1 MLKKRFV
8 SGFLVVFTLFVP
20 SMFLPPKVEAETFH
34 TSRQNFPSSLSRR
47 TRFVRKPSD
56 VQLFPVDD
64 RIHVNQSGLQ
74 PDQSKIVVVSGD
86 RKSVIFE
93 IVNEN
98 GRTVFSA
105 PLEHFGFDA
114 DSQEELWRGDFTTFR
129 LLGLY
134 RVKVGD
140 RGFSFPFIISRTVNQ
155 RLTVIASRWLYL
167 QRSGIEVVDPI
178 TGVKHGEDHKSLA
191 LLRDAGGVHRHHRVD
206 TSGGWWDAGDY
217 GRYVPSA
224 ASTIM
229 SLLYAYHFNPRLF
242 ADGSLHIPESGNGV
256 PDLLDEMRWE
266 LDWLLKMQRSDG
278 AVHHKTATR
287 DYSEKDPS
295 EDRQKIY
302 IFDVSSQATAQF
314 AGAVSA
320 ASIVYRRY
328 DPAFADRLLNTAER
342 AWQWLQQNPG
352 KYPLGGFKNPDD
364 ENGGDYAV
372 SGDETG
378 LQLWAAGCLFHATG
392 NGVYGNEFS
401 RLWAKRDRT
410 REIYGLSWSDGYAFG
425 MFAYLSTPGG
435 DPSLKRL
442 IKEVVWEQTQSIM
455 KTIEGTGYRVA
466 LKGNQPPFGYQW
478 GSTCLALNYATYL
491 LLANEYL
498 PQPEFVSGAASQL
511 SWVLGVNSLNKSF
524 ITGVGGN
531 PVRSPHHVLSI
542 VRGEAVPGAITEGPN
557 AMTVGDDPVLR
568 SMFTANVPF
577 AKRYADDEE
586 SWATNEPTIDANAA
600 FIAVAARL
608 SR

>member
-1 MLKKRFV
+1 MRKRRFV
-8 SGFLVVFTLFVP
+8 SGFVVVFTLLVP
-20 SMFLPPKVEAETFH
+20 SMFLRTKVAAETLH
-34 TSRQNFPSSLSRR
+34 ASQLNTPSSSSRR
-47 TRFVRKPSD
+47 TRWIRNLSD
-56 VQLFPVDD
+56 VELFPVDD

-74 PDQSKIVVVSGD
+74 PEQFKSVVVSGD
-86 RKSVIFE
+86 LKAATFE

-114 DSQEELWRGDFTTFR
+114 DSQEELWRGDFTAFR

-140 RGFSFPFIISRTVNQ
+140 CGFSFPFTISRNVNQ

-178 TGVKHGEDHKSLA
+178 TGVKHREDHKSLA
-191 LLRDAGGVHRHHRVD
+191 LLRDARGIHSHHRVD

-224 ASTIM
+224 TSTIM

-295 EDRQKIY
+295 EDSQTIY
-302 IFDVSSQATAQF
+302 LFDVSSQATAQF
-314 AGAVSA
+314 AGAVSE
-320 ASIVYRRY
+320 ASIVYRKY
-328 DPAFADRLLNTAER
+328 DPRFADRLLNAAER
-342 AWQWLQQNPG
+342 AWQWVQQNPG
-352 KYPLGGFKNPDD
+352 KYPSGGFKNPDD

-372 SGDETG
+372 SGDETAV
-378 LQLWAAGCLFHATG
+378 QLWAAGCLFHATG
-392 NGVYGNEFS
+392 TDVYGNEFS
-401 RLWAKRDRT
+401 RLWSKRDQT
-410 REIYGLSWSDGYAFG
+410 TEIYGLSWSDGYAFG
-425 MFAYLSTPGG
+425 MFAYLNTPGG
-435 DPSLKRL
+435 DPSLKQL
-442 IKEVVWEQTQSIM
+442 IKEVVWKQSRSIVR
-455 KTIEGTGYRVA
+455 TIEGSGFRVA

-478 GSTCLALNYATYL
+478 GSTCLALNFATYL
-491 LLANEYL
+491 LLANEYM
-498 PQPEFVSGAASQL
+498 PQLEFVNGAASQL
-511 SWVLGVNSLNKSF
+511 NWVLGVNSLNKSF

-557 AMTVGDDPVLR
+557 AMSVGGDPVLR
-568 SMFTANVPF
+568 SMFKANVPF
-577 AKRYADDEE
+577 SKRYADDKG

-600 FIAVAARL
+600 FIAVTARL

>member
-1 MLKKRFV
+1 MQKRIFV
-8 SGFLVVFTLFVP
+8 SGFAVVFTLLVP
-20 SMFLPPKVEAETFH
+20 SIFLRTKVASQTLH
-34 TSRQNFPSSLSRR
+34 ASQLNTPSSSSRR
-47 TRFVRKPSD
+47 TRWIRKLPD
-56 VQLFPVDD
+56 IELFPVDD

-74 PDQSKIVVVSGD
+74 PDQFKGVVVSGD
-86 RKSVIFE
+86 LKAATFE

-98 GRTVFSA
+98 DRTVFSA

-114 DSQEELWRGDFTTFR
+114 DSREELWRGDFTGFR

-140 RGFSFPFIISRTVNQ
+140 RGFSFPFTISRNVNQ

-178 TGVKHGEDHKSLA
+178 TGVKHRMDHKSLA
-191 LLRDAGGVHRHHRVD
+191 LLRDARGVHSNHRVD

-217 GRYVPSA
+217 GRYVPPA
-224 ASTIM
+224 TSTIM

-242 ADGSLHIPESGNGV
+242 ADGSLQIPESGNGI

-287 DYSEKDPS
+287 DYSEKGPS
-295 EDRQKIY
+295 EDSQTIY
-302 IFDVSSQATAQF
+302 LFDVSSQATAQF
-314 AGAVSA
+314 AGAVSE

-328 DPAFADRLLNTAER
+328 DPPFAAQLLNAAER
-342 AWQWLQQNPG
+342 AWLWLQQHPG

-364 ENGGDYAV
+364 ENGGAYTI
-372 SGDETG
+372 SGDETAV
-378 LQLWAAGCLFHATG
+378 QLWAAGCLFHATG
-392 NGVYGNEFS
+392 NDVYGNEFA
-401 RLWAKRDRT
+401 RLWTKRDQSS
-410 REIYGLSWSDGYAFG
+410 EIYGLSWSDGYAFG
-425 MFAYLSTPGG
+425 MFAYLNTRGG
-435 DPSLKRL
+435 DPSLKQL
-442 IKEVVWEQTQSIM
+442 IKEVVWKQSRSISR
-455 KTIEGTGYRVA
+455 TIEGTGYRVA

-491 LLANEYL
+491 LLANEYISH
-498 PQPEFVSGAASQL
+498 PQFVNGAASQL

-531 PVRSPHHVLSI
+531 PVRSPHHLLSI

-557 AMTVGDDPVLR
+557 AMSVGGDPVLR
-568 SMFTANVPF
+568 SMFKANVPF
-577 AKRYADDEE
+577 SKRYADDEG

>member
-1 MLKKRFV
+1 V
-8 SGFLVVFTLFVP
+8 SGFVVVFTLLVP
-20 SMFLPPKVEAETFH
+20 SMFVCPKVAAETLH
-34 TSRQNFPSSLSRR
+34 ASQLNSPSSSSRR
-47 TRFVRKPSD
+47 SRWIRKPSD
-56 VQLFPVDD
+56 VKWFPVDD

-74 PDQSKIVVVSGD
+74 PDQFKSVVVSGD
-86 RKSVIFE
+86 LKTATFE

-114 DSQEELWRGDFTTFR
+114 DSQDELWRGDFAAFR
-129 LLGLY
+129 LLGIY
-134 RVKVGD
+134 RVKIGA
-140 RGFSFPFIISRTVNQ
+140 RGFSYPFTISRNCNQ
-155 RLTVIASRWLYL
+155 QLAVVASRWLYL
-167 QRSGIEVVDPI
+167 QRSGIDVVDSI
-178 TGVKHGEDHKSLA
+178 TGVNHREDHKSPA
-191 LLRDAGGVHRHHRVD
+191 MLRDDRGVHRHHRVD

-287 DYSEKDPS
+287 DYSEKGPS
-295 EDRQKIY
+295 EDSQTIY
-302 IFDVSSQATAQF
+302 LFDVSSQATAQF
-314 AGAVSA
+314 AGAVSE

-328 DPAFADRLLNTAER
+328 DPPFADRLLSAAKR
-342 AWQWLQQNPG
+342 AWQWAQLNPD

-364 ENGGDYAV
+364 ENGGDYAI
-372 SGDETG
+372 SGDETAV
-378 LQLWAAGCLFHATG
+378 QLWAAGCLFHATG
-392 NGVYGNEFS
+392 NDVFGNEFA
-401 RLWAKRDRT
+401 RLWAKRDQT
-410 REIYGLSWSDGYAFG
+410 KEIYGLSWSDGYAFG
-425 MFAYLSTPGG
+425 MFAYLNTSGG
-435 DPSLKRL
+435 DPALKQL
-442 IKEVVWEQTQSIM
+442 IKEVVSKQSRSIVN
-455 KTIEGTGYRVA
+455 TIERSGFRVA
-466 LKGNQPPFGYQW
+466 LTGNQPPFGYQW

-491 LLANEYL
+491 LLANEYI
-498 PQPEFVSGAASQL
+498 PQPEFVNGAASQL

-542 VRGEAVPGAITEGPN
+542 VRGEAVPGAVTEGPN
-557 AMTVGDDPVLR
+557 AMLVGGDPVLK
-568 SMFTANVPF
+568 SMFRANVPF
-577 AKRYADDEE
+577 SKRYADDEE

>member
-1 MLKKRFV
+1 MLKRSFV
-8 SGFLVVFTLFVP
+8 SGFVVMSTLLVP
-20 SMFLPPKVEAETFH
+20 SMFLRLQVAAETLHFSQPK
-34 TSRQNFPSSLSRR
+34 TPSSSNRR
-47 TRFVRKPSD
+47 TRRIRKLSD
-56 VQLFPVDD
+56 AELFPVDD
-64 RIHVNQSGLQ
+64 RIHINQSGLH
-74 PDQSKIVVVSGD
+74 PNEFKGVVVSGD
-86 RKSVIFE
+86 LKAATFE

-98 GRTVFSA
+98 NRTVFSA
-105 PLEHFGFDA
+105 PLDHFGFDA
-114 DSQEELWRGDFTTFR
+114 DSQEEIWRGDFTAFR
-129 LLGLY
+129 LPGVY

-140 RGFSFPFIISRTVNQ
+140 RGFSFPFTISRNANQ
-155 RLTVIASRWLYL
+155 KLTVLASRWLYL
-167 QRSGIEVVDPI
+167 QRSGIEVADPI
-178 TGVKHGEDHKSLA
+178 TGVKHREDHKSLA
-191 LLRDAGGVHRHHRVD
+191 LLRDARGVHRHHRVD

-295 EDRQKIY
+295 EDNQKIY
-302 IFDVSSQATAQF
+302 LFDVSSQATAQF
-314 AGAVSA
+314 AGAVSE

-328 DPAFADRLLNTAER
+328 DAPFADRLLKAAER
-342 AWQWLQQNPG
+342 AWQWLQQNPD

-364 ENGGDYAV
+364 ENGGDYAI
-372 SGDETG
+372 SGDEAA
-378 LQLWAAGCLFHATG
+378 LQFWAAGCLFHATG
-392 NGVYGNEFS
+392 NEVYGNEFA
-401 RLWAKRDRT
+401 RLWARRDQT
-410 REIYGLSWSDGYAFG
+410 KEIYGLSWSDGYAFG
-425 MFAYLSTPGG
+425 MFAYLNTSVG
-435 DPSLKRL
+435 DPSLKEL
-442 IKEVVWEQTQSIM
+442 IKEVVSKQSRSIVS
-455 KTIEGTGYRVA
+455 TIESNGYRVA
-466 LKGNQPPFGYQW
+466 LKGDQPPFGYQW

-498 PQPEFVSGAASQL
+498 PQPEFVNGAASQL
-511 SWVLGVNSLNKSF
+511 SWVLGVNSLNKAF

-542 VRGEAVPGAITEGPN
+542 VRGEAVPGAVTEGPN
-557 AMTVGDDPVLR
+557 AMLVGGDPVLK
-568 SMFTANVPF
+568 SMFKANVPF
-577 AKRYADDEE
+577 SKRYADDDG

>member
-1 MLKKRFV
+1 MLKGRFV
-8 SGFLVVFTLFVP
+8 SGLVAMVTLLVP
-20 SMFLPPKVEAETFH
+20 STFLCAKVAAERPRSFQPKI
-34 TSRQNFPSSLSRR
+34 TSPSNRR
-47 TRFVRKPSD
+47 TRRIRRLSD
-56 VQLFPVDD
+56 SDLFPVDD

-74 PDQSKIVVVSGD
+74 PDQFKSVVVAGD
-86 RKSVIFE
+86 LKAASFE
-93 IVNEN
+93 IVNAEN
-98 GRTVFSA
+98 RTVFSA

-114 DSQEELWRGDFTTFR
+114 DSQEELWRGNFSSFR
-129 LLGLY
+129 LPGLY

-140 RGFSFPFIISRTVNQ
+140 RGFSFPFNIGRNVNQ
-155 RLTVIASRWLYL
+155 RLTVTATRWLYL
-167 QRSGIEVVDPI
+167 QRSGIELADPV
-178 TGVKHGEDHKSLA
+178 TGIKHREDHKSLA
-191 LLRDAGGVHRHHRVD
+191 LLRDAGGIHRHHRVD

-266 LDWLLKMQRSDG
+266 LVWLLKMQRDDG

-295 EDRQKIY
+295 EDNQKIY
-302 IFDVSSQATAQF
+302 LFDVSSQATAQF
-314 AGAVSA
+314 AGAVSE
-320 ASIVYRRY
+320 ASIVYRKY
-328 DPAFADRLLNTAER
+328 DPAFADRLLHSAAR
-342 AWQWLQQNPG
+342 AWQWLQENPD

-364 ENGGDYAV
+364 ENGGDYAI
-372 SGDETG
+372 SGDETA
-378 LQLWAAGCLFHATG
+378 LQLWAAGCLFHASG
-392 NGVYGNEFS
+392 NDIYGNEFS
-401 RLWAKRDRT
+401 RLWARRDQT
-410 REIYGLSWSDGYAFG
+410 KEIYGLAWTDGYAFG
-425 MFAYLSTPGG
+425 MFAYLNTPGA
-435 DPSLKRL
+435 DPALKQV
-442 IKEVVWEQTQSIM
+442 IKEIVAKQSRAIVN
-455 KTIEGTGYRVA
+455 TIESTGYRVA

-491 LLANEYL
+491 LLANEYI
-498 PQPEFVSGAASQL
+498 PQPEFVNGAASQL

-524 ITGVGGN
+524 VTGVGGN
-531 PVRSPHHVLSI
+531 PVRSPHHMLSI
-542 VRGEAVPGAITEGPN
+542 VRGEAVPGAVTEGPN
-557 AMTVGDDPVLR
+557 AMLIGGDPVLK
-568 SMFTANVPF
+568 SMFKANVPF
-577 AKRYADDEE
+577 SKRYADDEG